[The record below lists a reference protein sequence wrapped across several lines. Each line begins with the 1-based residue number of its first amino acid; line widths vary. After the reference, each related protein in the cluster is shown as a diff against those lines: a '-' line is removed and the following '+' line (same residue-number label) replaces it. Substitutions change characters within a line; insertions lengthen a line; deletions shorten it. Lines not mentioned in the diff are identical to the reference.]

1 MWHYC
6 FPHYWILVTT
16 WCLVYGHILLHA
28 KFTLNNY
35 YHYSLKYWPVGAWH
49 FHIHCLSTGQWV
61 LESHNGRRDDSET
74 SPFQSCPTINPKSP
88 QQEWNGRQR
97 SISRVF
103 CRSRRVQMSQISLC
117 KVSQFL
123 APVSLFRARAKARIS
138 IECGPFECG
147 SFECG
152 SVRVR
157 GAHSSHLNRC
167 LPRPWSKW
175 WAPRRAGMDGLWRE
189 RRRRLSCF
197 AAASPP
203 RSPLCGLITRQR
215 WGCSALWAPLLHTHA
230 RKKGGKGHKV
240 SVMFRLVRD
249 QAVWAIAHCHCP
261 PLSLDPPSTCCKE
274 GQPYQGSHRCSNI

>member
-1 MWHYC
+1 M
-6 FPHYWILVTT
+6 TT
-16 WCLVYGHILLHA
+16 LCLVFGHLLLHA

-49 FHIHCLSTGQWV
+49 FHIYCLSTGQWV

-103 CRSRRVQMSQISLC
+103 CRSHRVQMSQISLC

-138 IECGPFECG
+138 IECG

-157 GAHSSHLNRC
+157 GAFVASESLLTAPVVQVVSAPQGRDGRFMTRSGRTETETFLLRC
-167 LPRPWSKW
+167 R
-175 WAPRRAGMDGLWRE
+175 
-189 RRRRLSCF
+189 F
-197 AAASPP
+197 PP
-203 RSPLCGLITRQR
+203 SL
-215 WGCSALWAPLLHTHA
+215 SALWLNYTPEMGLL
-230 RKKGGKGHKV
+230 RFM
-240 SVMFRLVRD
+240 S
-249 QAVWAIAHCHCP
+249 CP
-261 PLSLDPPSTCCKE
+261 AFTYYTRS
-274 GQPYQGSHRCSNI
+274 

>member
-1 MWHYC
+1 MWHYS

-16 WCLVYGHILLHA
+16 WYLVFGHLLLHA
-28 KFTLNNY
+28 KFTLDN
-35 YHYSLKYWPVGAWH
+35 YHYSLKYWPVGAWFYTLLCAWH
-49 FHIHCLSTGQWV
+49 VHTHCLSTGQWV

-103 CRSRRVQMSQISLC
+103 CRSHRVQMSQISLC

-138 IECGPFECG
+138 IECG

-157 GAHSSHLNRC
+157 GRIRRIWIAAYRARGPSGE
-167 LPRPWSKW
+167 RP
-175 WAPRRAGMDGLWRE
+175 AGQGWTVYDE

-215 WGCSALWAPLLHTHA
+215 WGCSALWAAPLLHTHT
-230 RKKGGKGHKV
+230 R
-240 SVMFRLVRD
+240 S
-249 QAVWAIAHCHCP
+249 
-261 PLSLDPPSTCCKE
+261 
-274 GQPYQGSHRCSNI
+274 

>member
-1 MWHYC
+1 M
-6 FPHYWILVTT
+6 
-16 WCLVYGHILLHA
+16 G
-28 KFTLNNY
+28 
-35 YHYSLKYWPVGAWH
+35 
-49 FHIHCLSTGQWV
+49 TGESQWA
-61 LESHNGRRDDSET
+61 ERQFRDV
-74 SPFQSCPTINPKSP
+74 
-88 QQEWNGRQR
+88 
-97 SISRVF
+97 SISIVPHDQ
-103 CRSRRVQMSQISLC
+103 S
-117 KVSQFL
+117 KVSAAGVERPPTFNLPSVLSL
-123 APVSLFRARAKARIS
+123 APGANVSDFIMQSVTIPGPVSLFRARAKARIS

-215 WGCSALWAPLLHTHA
+215 WGCSALWTPLLHSTTA

-240 SVMFRLVRD
+240 SVMLRLVRD